1 MTHLRH
7 QRTIFAVMHS
17 GVRMQSLSAE
27 GVFAKKI
34 SRAGEDSAAALAL
47 GCGQALVGQ
56 RRALLGEDHLTLTH
70 LPHLSY

>member
-1 MTHLRH
+1 
-7 QRTIFAVMHS
+7 
-17 GVRMQSLSAE
+17 MQSLSAE

-34 SRAGEDSAAALAL
+34 SRAGENSAAALAF
-47 GCGQALVGQ
+47 GCGQALVAQ